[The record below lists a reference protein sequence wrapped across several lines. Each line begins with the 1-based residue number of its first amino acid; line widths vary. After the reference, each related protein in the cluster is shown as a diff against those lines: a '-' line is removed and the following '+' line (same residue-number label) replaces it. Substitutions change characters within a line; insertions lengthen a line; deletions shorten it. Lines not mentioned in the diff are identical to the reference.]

1 MAVSSSILL
10 PLLVVS
16 NILFYS
22 TFLSSMRSDTVE
34 SEVNSTR
41 GVSLD
46 FVRLPSIIAGTTEP
60 EWTHIN
66 IGEKISIVDF
76 TMDVEQDL
84 LVLIEQKFSF
94 NGE

>member
-1 MAVSSSILL
+1 M
-10 PLLVVS
+10 
-16 NILFYS
+16 
-22 TFLSSMRSDTVE
+22 
-34 SEVNSTR
+34 
-41 GVSLD
+41 
-46 FVRLPSIIAGTTEP
+46 EP

-66 IGEKISIVDF
+66 IGERISIVDF